1 VNMQGMATQ
10 DNEDMYFL
18 LALKPSG
25 MLAYVYEIGDD
36 IRFRFHTLAE
46 VGEPYQPVFR
56 DMIKEKGW
64 VVDYGVDLDY
74 YPWMADFYRGLNP

>member
-1 VNMQGMATQ
+1 VNMQGMALQ

-25 MLAYVYEIGDD
+25 MLSYVYEIGDD

-56 DMIKEKGW
+56 EDDQGKGL
-64 VVDYGVDLDY
+64 G
-74 YPWMADFYRGLNP
+74 RGLWRGPRLLSLDG

>member
-1 VNMQGMATQ
+1 MNTQGVALQ

-25 MLAYVYEIGDD
+25 MLSYAYEIGDG
-36 IRFRFHTLAE
+36 ISFRFHTLAE
-46 VGEPYQPVFR
+46 VGEPYQPRFR